1 MKTKIFK
8 ICTSFLLFF
17 ALTMSAYAQQI
28 SGTVSDENGVPLPG
42 ATVVVDGTST
52 GVSTD
57 FDGNYS
63 IDASQGDVLVF
74 SYVGYQSQ
82 SVSVGTSSTVDVSLE
97 PDSLLDE
104 VVVTAL
110 GLTREKKS
118 LGYSVSEITSEQVN
132 TIKDHNLAN
141 ALVGKV
147 AGINITQSGTI
158 GAGSRIVI
166 RGNNS
171 LTGQN
176 QALVVVD
183 GIPINQDGINSGGSE
198 YNNII
203 TGGGIT
209 DINPNDVE
217 SVSILKGPNAA
228 ALYGARAGNGVILIT
243 TKKGSSESKMG
254 VTVNSNTV
262 FEDPM
267 FLPDRQNIYGQGT
280 RNAAATAS
288 ADMSRG
294 SYGQLADGSLQ
305 LYYDGTS
312 KPYTVQPDNVADFYE
327 TGVKSINSVSISN
340 GNSKSNFRF
349 SYTNN
354 STTSILP
361 NASLN
366 SHNFNV
372 RAMSQLTD
380 KLSIDAKATYF
391 TQELNHRARTGSEGI
406 TQLIHNMPTT
416 VRVSDLRKYQM
427 DNPATDAD
435 YAVIAYD
442 RPGTSTGNPYWLLYN
457 DIDDE
462 NRGRFFG
469 FAKINYEF
477 TDWLSGFVRV
487 GADVTDMTSYFVR
500 QPGHHYYP
508 QGRLERTTSNSG
520 ELNSEFL
527 LTAKGDVADDLNVVF
542 NVGGNLSK
550 RTYEAMRNFGDDIK
564 LNSKAFLSNTLVQEF
579 TETPQQIKKVNSLYA
594 SANFAYDNFAY
605 LDVTARNDWSST
617 LGADNRSYMY
627 TSVNLALLLQDYI
640 DPNKELFDL
649 FKVRASVANVGND
662 TSPYQLVQTFS
673 VPGQGY
679 LGLTTLNSPSTRL
692 NPDLKPE
699 NIESTEVG
707 LELSLLDN
715 NLTFDFAYYNITT
728 TDMIFSVPVPAATGY
743 SFFLENVGEVTNQ
756 GVELL
761 LGYNVINNSDMRW
774 NTSLFASKNENKLV
788 SLIDDLDTL
797 VYYQTNSGNVNSQAK
812 VGGGIGVLYG
822 TVWERDSSG
831 NRLVGADGKP
841 TQSNPDNFLGNAQ
854 PDWLAGWSNSFFYKN
869 FSLNVLIDGRFGGV
883 VYSGD
888 SSRLDSYGVS
898 ERSLQYRESGVVL
911 DAVDPNGAAN
921 TVNITGQEYWQRIA
935 DIAEPYVYAQD
946 NVRLRELAIGYSFP
960 DASALGMDSVTLQL
974 IGRNLFFINKKA
986 EDIDPEAAL
995 GTNLGG
1001 QGIALGNL
1009 PTLRSIGLNV
1019 TLKF

>member
-42 ATVVVDGTST
+42 ATVVVEGTST

-209 DINPNDVE
+209 DVNPNDVE

-243 TKKGSSESKMG
+243 TKKGNSESKMG

-312 KPYTVQPDNVADFYE
+312 KPYTAQPNNVADFYE

-457 DIDDE
+457 DVDDE

-550 RTYEAMRNFGDDIK
+550 RTYEAMRNFGDDFK

-812 VGGGIGVLYG
+812 VGGGIGDLYG

-960 DASALGMDSVTLQL
+960 DVSALGMESVNLQL

>member
-17 ALTMSAYAQQI
+17 ALTLSAYAQQI

-42 ATVVVDGTST
+42 ATVVVEGTST

-82 SVSVGTSSTVDVSLE
+82 SVSVGASSTVDVSLE

-110 GLTREKKS
+110 GLTRAKKS
-118 LGYSVSEITSEQVN
+118 LGYSVSEISSEQVN

-209 DINPNDVE
+209 DVNPNDVE

-243 TKKGSSESKMG
+243 TKKGNSESKMG

-312 KPYTVQPDNVADFYE
+312 KPYTAQPNNVADFYE

-550 RTYEAMRNFGDDIK
+550 RTYEAMRNFGDDFK

-579 TETPQQIKKVNSLYA
+579 TETPQQVKKVNSLYA

-627 TSVNLALLLQDYI
+627 TSVNLALLLQDFI

-812 VGGGIGVLYG
+812 VGGGIGDLYG

-960 DASALGMDSVTLQL
+960 DVSALGMESVNLQL

>member
-17 ALTMSAYAQQI
+17 ALTLSAYAQQI

-42 ATVVVDGTST
+42 ATVVVEGTST

-82 SVSVGTSSTVDVSLE
+82 SVSVGASSTVDVSLE

-209 DINPNDVE
+209 DVNPNDVE

-457 DIDDE
+457 DVDDE

-487 GADVTDMTSYFVR
+487 GADVTDLTSYFVR

-550 RTYEAMRNFGDDIK
+550 RTYEAMRNFGDDFK

-649 FKVRASVANVGND
+649 FKVRGSVANVGND

-728 TDMIFSVPVPAATGY
+728 TDMIFRVPVPAATGY

-812 VGGGIGVLYG
+812 VGGGIGDLYG

>member
-17 ALTMSAYAQQI
+17 ALTLSAYTQQI

-42 ATVVVDGTST
+42 ATVVVEGTST

-82 SVSVGTSSTVDVSLE
+82 SVSVGASSTVDVSLE

-110 GLTREKKS
+110 GLTRAKKS
-118 LGYSVSEITSEQVN
+118 LGYSVSEISSEQVN

-209 DINPNDVE
+209 DVNPNDVE

-243 TKKGSSESKMG
+243 TKKGNSESKMG

-288 ADMSRG
+288 ADMSRA

-312 KPYTVQPDNVADFYE
+312 KPYTAQPNNVADFYE

-366 SHNFNV
+366 SHNFNI

-457 DIDDE
+457 DVDDE

-550 RTYEAMRNFGDDIK
+550 RTYEAMRNFGDDFK

-594 SANFAYDNFAY
+594 SANFEYDNFAY

-812 VGGGIGVLYG
+812 VGGGIGDLYG

-960 DASALGMDSVTLQL
+960 DVSALGMESINLQL

>member
-8 ICTSFLLFF
+8 VCTSFLLFF

-42 ATVVVDGTST
+42 ATVVVEGTST

-209 DINPNDVE
+209 DVNPNDVE

-487 GADVTDMTSYFVR
+487 GADVTDLTSYFVR

-527 LTAKGDVADDLNVVF
+527 LTAKGDVADDLNVVL

-550 RTYEAMRNFGDDIK
+550 RTYEAMRNFGDDFK

-649 FKVRASVANVGND
+649 FKVRGSVANVGND

-728 TDMIFSVPVPAATGY
+728 TDMIFRVPVPAATGY

-812 VGGGIGVLYG
+812 VGGGIGDLYG

-960 DASALGMDSVTLQL
+960 DVSALGMDSVSLQL

>member
-1 MKTKIFK
+1 
-8 ICTSFLLFF
+8 
-17 ALTMSAYAQQI
+17 
-28 SGTVSDENGVPLPG
+28 
-42 ATVVVDGTST
+42 
-52 GVSTD
+52 
-57 FDGNYS
+57 
-63 IDASQGDVLVF
+63 
-74 SYVGYQSQ
+74 
-82 SVSVGTSSTVDVSLE
+82 
-97 PDSLLDE
+97 
-104 VVVTAL
+104 
-110 GLTREKKS
+110 
-118 LGYSVSEITSEQVN
+118 
-132 TIKDHNLAN
+132 
-141 ALVGKV
+141 
-147 AGINITQSGTI
+147 
-158 GAGSRIVI
+158 
-166 RGNNS
+166 
-171 LTGQN
+171 
-176 QALVVVD
+176 
-183 GIPINQDGINSGGSE
+183 
-198 YNNII
+198 
-203 TGGGIT
+203 
-209 DINPNDVE
+209 
-217 SVSILKGPNAA
+217 
-228 ALYGARAGNGVILIT
+228 
-243 TKKGSSESKMG
+243 
-254 VTVNSNTV
+254 
-262 FEDPM
+262 
-267 FLPDRQNIYGQGT
+267 
-280 RNAAATAS
+280 
-288 ADMSRG
+288 
-294 SYGQLADGSLQ
+294 
-305 LYYDGTS
+305 
-312 KPYTVQPDNVADFYE
+312 
-327 TGVKSINSVSISN
+327 
-340 GNSKSNFRF
+340 
-349 SYTNN
+349 
-354 STTSILP
+354 
-361 NASLN
+361 
-366 SHNFNV
+366 
-372 RAMSQLTD
+372 
-380 KLSIDAKATYF
+380 
-391 TQELNHRARTGSEGI
+391 
-406 TQLIHNMPTT
+406 
-416 VRVSDLRKYQM
+416 
-427 DNPATDAD
+427 
-435 YAVIAYD
+435 
-442 RPGTSTGNPYWLLYN
+442 
-457 DIDDE
+457 
-462 NRGRFFG
+462 
-469 FAKINYEF
+469 
-477 TDWLSGFVRV
+477 
-487 GADVTDMTSYFVR
+487 
-500 QPGHHYYP
+500 
-508 QGRLERTTSNSG
+508 
-520 ELNSEFL
+520 
-527 LTAKGDVADDLNVVF
+527 
-542 NVGGNLSK
+542 
-550 RTYEAMRNFGDDIK
+550 
-564 LNSKAFLSNTLVQEF
+564 
-579 TETPQQIKKVNSLYA
+579 
-594 SANFAYDNFAY
+594 
-605 LDVTARNDWSST
+605 
-617 LGADNRSYMY
+617 MY

-812 VGGGIGVLYG
+812 VGGGIGDLYG

-960 DASALGMDSVTLQL
+960 DVSALGMESINLQL

>member
-17 ALTMSAYAQQI
+17 ALTLSAYAQQI

-42 ATVVVDGTST
+42 ATVVVEGTST

-63 IDASQGDVLVF
+63 IDASQGDILVF

-82 SVSVGTSSTVDVSLE
+82 SVSVGASSTVDVSLE

-110 GLTREKKS
+110 GLTRAKKS
-118 LGYSVSEITSEQVN
+118 LGYSVSEISSEQVN

-209 DINPNDVE
+209 DVNPNDVE

-243 TKKGSSESKMG
+243 TKKGNSESKMG

-312 KPYTVQPDNVADFYE
+312 KPYTAQPNNVADFYE

-366 SHNFNV
+366 SHNFNI

-457 DIDDE
+457 DVDDE

-550 RTYEAMRNFGDDIK
+550 RTYEAMRNFGDDFK

-594 SANFAYDNFAY
+594 SANFEYDNFAY

-812 VGGGIGVLYG
+812 VGGGIGDLYG

>member
-17 ALTMSAYAQQI
+17 ALTLSAYAQQI

-42 ATVVVDGTST
+42 ATVVVEGTST

-82 SVSVGTSSTVDVSLE
+82 SVSVGASSTVDVSLE

-110 GLTREKKS
+110 GLTRAKKS
-118 LGYSVSEITSEQVN
+118 LGYSVSEISSEQVN

-183 GIPINQDGINSGGSE
+183 GIPINQDGFNSGGSE

-209 DINPNDVE
+209 DVNPNDVE

-243 TKKGSSESKMG
+243 TKKGNSESKMG

-312 KPYTVQPDNVADFYE
+312 KPYTAQPNNVADFYE

-550 RTYEAMRNFGDDIK
+550 RTYEAMRNFGDDFK

-627 TSVNLALLLQDYI
+627 TSVNLALLLQDFI

-812 VGGGIGVLYG
+812 VGGGIGDLYG

-960 DASALGMDSVTLQL
+960 DVSALGMESVNLQL

>member
-17 ALTMSAYAQQI
+17 ALTLSAYAQQI

-42 ATVVVDGTST
+42 ATVVVEGTST

-82 SVSVGTSSTVDVSLE
+82 SVSVGASSTVDVSLE

-209 DINPNDVE
+209 DVNPNDVE

-457 DIDDE
+457 DVDDE

-487 GADVTDMTSYFVR
+487 GADVTDLTSYFVR

-550 RTYEAMRNFGDDIK
+550 RTYEAMRNFGDDFK

-649 FKVRASVANVGND
+649 FKVRGSVANVGND

-728 TDMIFSVPVPAATGY
+728 TDMIFRVPVPAATGY

-812 VGGGIGVLYG
+812 VGGGIGDLYG

-960 DASALGMDSVTLQL
+960 DVSALGMESVNLQL

>member
-17 ALTMSAYAQQI
+17 ALTLSAYAQQI

-42 ATVVVDGTST
+42 ATVVVEGTST

-82 SVSVGTSSTVDVSLE
+82 SVSVGASSTVDVSLE

-110 GLTREKKS
+110 GLTRAKKS
-118 LGYSVSEITSEQVN
+118 LGYSVSEISSEQVN

-209 DINPNDVE
+209 DVNPNDVE

-243 TKKGSSESKMG
+243 TKKGNSESKMG

-312 KPYTVQPDNVADFYE
+312 KPYTAQPNNVADFYE

-354 STTSILP
+354 STTIILP

-457 DIDDE
+457 DVDDE

-550 RTYEAMRNFGDDIK
+550 RTYEAMRNFGDDFK

-579 TETPQQIKKVNSLYA
+579 TETPQQIKKGNSLYA

-812 VGGGIGVLYG
+812 VGGGIGDLYG

-960 DASALGMDSVTLQL
+960 DVSALGMESVNLQL

>member
-17 ALTMSAYAQQI
+17 ALTLSAYAQQI

-42 ATVVVDGTST
+42 ATVVVEGTST

-82 SVSVGTSSTVDVSLE
+82 SVSVGASSTVDVSLE

-110 GLTREKKS
+110 GLTRAKKS
-118 LGYSVSEITSEQVN
+118 LGYSVSEISSEQVN

-209 DINPNDVE
+209 DVNPNDVE

-243 TKKGSSESKMG
+243 TKKGNSESKMG

-312 KPYTVQPDNVADFYE
+312 KPYTAQPNNVADFYE

-427 DNPATDAD
+427 DNPATDSD

-550 RTYEAMRNFGDDIK
+550 RTYEAMRNFGDDFK

-579 TETPQQIKKVNSLYA
+579 TETPQQVKKVNSLYA

-812 VGGGIGVLYG
+812 VGGGIGDLYG

-960 DASALGMDSVTLQL
+960 DVSALGMESVNLQL

>member
-17 ALTMSAYAQQI
+17 ALTLSAYAQQI

-42 ATVVVDGTST
+42 ATVVVEGTST

-82 SVSVGTSSTVDVSLE
+82 SVSVGASSTVDVSLE

-110 GLTREKKS
+110 GLTRAKKS
-118 LGYSVSEITSEQVN
+118 LGYSVSEISSEQVN

-209 DINPNDVE
+209 DVNPNDVE

-243 TKKGSSESKMG
+243 TKKGNSESKMG

-312 KPYTVQPDNVADFYE
+312 KPYTAQPNNVADFYE

-457 DIDDE
+457 DVDDE

-550 RTYEAMRNFGDDIK
+550 RTYEAMRNFGDDFK

-743 SFFLENVGEVTNQ
+743 SFFLENVGEVTNK

-812 VGGGIGVLYG
+812 VGGGIGDLYG

-960 DASALGMDSVTLQL
+960 DVSALGMESVNLQL

>member
-17 ALTMSAYAQQI
+17 ALTLSAYAQQI

-42 ATVVVDGTST
+42 ATVVVEGTST

-82 SVSVGTSSTVDVSLE
+82 SVSVGASSTVDVSLE

-110 GLTREKKS
+110 GLTRAKKS
-118 LGYSVSEITSEQVN
+118 LGYSVSEISSEQVN

-209 DINPNDVE
+209 DVNPNDVE

-243 TKKGSSESKMG
+243 TKKGNSESKMG

-312 KPYTVQPDNVADFYE
+312 KPYTAQPNNVADFYE

-550 RTYEAMRNFGDDIK
+550 RTYEAMRNFGDDFK

-579 TETPQQIKKVNSLYA
+579 TETPQQVKKVNSLYA

-627 TSVNLALLLQDYI
+627 TSVNLALLLQDFI

-812 VGGGIGVLYG
+812 VGGGIGDLYG

-960 DASALGMDSVTLQL
+960 DVSTLGMESVNLQL
-974 IGRNLFFINKKA
+974 IGRNLLFINKKA

>member
-17 ALTMSAYAQQI
+17 ALTFSAYAQQI

-42 ATVVVDGTST
+42 ATVVVEGTST

-63 IDASQGDVLVF
+63 IDASQGDILLF

-82 SVSVGTSSTVDVSLE
+82 SVSVGASSTVDVSLE

-110 GLTREKKS
+110 GLTRAKKS
-118 LGYSVSEITSEQVN
+118 LGYSVSEISSEQVN

-209 DINPNDVE
+209 DVNPNDVE

-243 TKKGSSESKMG
+243 TKKGNSESKMG

-312 KPYTVQPDNVADFYE
+312 KPYTAQPNNVADFYE

-550 RTYEAMRNFGDDIK
+550 RTYEAMRNFGDDFK

-579 TETPQQIKKVNSLYA
+579 TETPQQVKKVNSLYA

-627 TSVNLALLLQDYI
+627 TSVNLALLLQDFI

-812 VGGGIGVLYG
+812 VGGGIGDLYG

-960 DASALGMDSVTLQL
+960 DVSALGMESVNLQL

>member
-17 ALTMSAYAQQI
+17 ALTLSAYAQQI

-42 ATVVVDGTST
+42 ATVVVEGTST

-82 SVSVGTSSTVDVSLE
+82 SVSVGASSTVDVSLE

-110 GLTREKKS
+110 GLTRAKKS
-118 LGYSVSEITSEQVN
+118 LGYSVSEISSEQVN

-209 DINPNDVE
+209 DVNPNDVE

-243 TKKGSSESKMG
+243 TKKGNSESKMG

-312 KPYTVQPDNVADFYE
+312 KPYTAQPNNVADFYE

-366 SHNFNV
+366 SHNFNI

-442 RPGTSTGNPYWLLYN
+442 RPGTSTGNPYWLLFN
-457 DIDDE
+457 DVDDE

-550 RTYEAMRNFGDDIK
+550 RTYEAMRNFGDDFK

-812 VGGGIGVLYG
+812 VGGGIGDLYG

-960 DASALGMDSVTLQL
+960 DVSALGMESVNLQL

>member
-17 ALTMSAYAQQI
+17 ALTLSAYAQQI

-42 ATVVVDGTST
+42 ATVVVEGTST

-63 IDASQGDVLVF
+63 IDASQGDILVF

-82 SVSVGTSSTVDVSLE
+82 SVSVGASSTVDVSLE

-110 GLTREKKS
+110 GLTRAKKS
-118 LGYSVSEITSEQVN
+118 LGYSVSEISSEQVN

-209 DINPNDVE
+209 DVNPNDVE

-243 TKKGSSESKMG
+243 TKKGNSESKMG

-312 KPYTVQPDNVADFYE
+312 KPYTAQPNNVADFYE

-457 DIDDE
+457 DVDDE

-550 RTYEAMRNFGDDIK
+550 RTYEAMRNFGDDFK

-594 SANFAYDNFAY
+594 SANFEYDNFAY

-617 LGADNRSYMY
+617 LGADNSSYMY

-649 FKVRASVANVGND
+649 FKVRGSVANVGND

-761 LGYNVINNSDMRW
+761 LGYNIINNSDMRW

-812 VGGGIGVLYG
+812 VGGGIGDLYG

-960 DASALGMDSVTLQL
+960 DVSALGMESINLQL

>member
-17 ALTMSAYAQQI
+17 ALTLSAYAQQI

-42 ATVVVDGTST
+42 ATVVVEGTST

-82 SVSVGTSSTVDVSLE
+82 SVSVGASSTVDVSLE

-110 GLTREKKS
+110 GLTRAKKS
-118 LGYSVSEITSEQVN
+118 LGYSVSEISSEQVN

-209 DINPNDVE
+209 DVNPNDVE

-243 TKKGSSESKMG
+243 TKKGNSESKMG

-312 KPYTVQPDNVADFYE
+312 KPYTAQPNNVADFYE

-366 SHNFNV
+366 SHNFNI

-442 RPGTSTGNPYWLLYN
+442 RPGTSTGNPYWLLFN
-457 DIDDE
+457 DVDDE

-550 RTYEAMRNFGDDIK
+550 RTYEAMRNFGDDFK

-579 TETPQQIKKVNSLYA
+579 TETPQQVKKVNSLYA

-627 TSVNLALLLQDYI
+627 TSVNLALLLQDFI

-812 VGGGIGVLYG
+812 VGGGIGDLYG

-960 DASALGMDSVTLQL
+960 DVSALGMESVNLQL

>member
-17 ALTMSAYAQQI
+17 ALTLSAYAQQI

-42 ATVVVDGTST
+42 ATVVVEGTST

-82 SVSVGTSSTVDVSLE
+82 SVSVGASSTVDVSLE

-110 GLTREKKS
+110 GLTRAKKS
-118 LGYSVSEITSEQVN
+118 LGYSVSEISSEQVN

-209 DINPNDVE
+209 DVNPNDVE

-243 TKKGSSESKMG
+243 TKKGNSESKMG

-312 KPYTVQPDNVADFYE
+312 KPYTAQPNNVADFYE

-366 SHNFNV
+366 SHNFNI

-550 RTYEAMRNFGDDIK
+550 RTYEAMRNFGDDFK

-594 SANFAYDNFAY
+594 SANFEYDNFAY

-761 LGYNVINNSDMRW
+761 LGYNIINNSDMRW

-812 VGGGIGVLYG
+812 VGGGIGDLYG

>member
-17 ALTMSAYAQQI
+17 ALTLSAYAQQI

-42 ATVVVDGTST
+42 ATVVVEGTST

-82 SVSVGTSSTVDVSLE
+82 SVSVGASSTVDVSLE

-110 GLTREKKS
+110 GLTRAKKS
-118 LGYSVSEITSEQVN
+118 LGYSVSEISSEQVN

-209 DINPNDVE
+209 DVNPNDVE

-243 TKKGSSESKMG
+243 TKKGNSESKMG

-312 KPYTVQPDNVADFYE
+312 KPYTAQPNNVADFYE

-366 SHNFNV
+366 SHNFNI

-391 TQELNHRARTGSEGI
+391 SQVLNHRARTGSEGI

-550 RTYEAMRNFGDDIK
+550 RTYEAMRNFGDDFK

-627 TSVNLALLLQDYI
+627 TSVNLALLLQDFI

-774 NTSLFASKNENKLV
+774 NTSLFAYKNENKLV
-788 SLIDDLDTL
+788 SLIDDHDTL

-812 VGGGIGVLYG
+812 VGGGIGDLYG

-960 DASALGMDSVTLQL
+960 DVSALGMESVNLQL

>member
-17 ALTMSAYAQQI
+17 ALTLSAYAQQI

-42 ATVVVDGTST
+42 ATVVVEGTST

-82 SVSVGTSSTVDVSLE
+82 SVSVGASSTVDVSLE

-110 GLTREKKS
+110 GLTRAKKS
-118 LGYSVSEITSEQVN
+118 LGYSVSEISSEQVN

-209 DINPNDVE
+209 DVNPNDVE

-243 TKKGSSESKMG
+243 TKKGNSESKMG

-312 KPYTVQPDNVADFYE
+312 KPYTAQPNNVADFYE

-366 SHNFNV
+366 SHNFNI

-457 DIDDE
+457 DVDDE

-487 GADVTDMTSYFVR
+487 GADVTDMTSYYVR

-550 RTYEAMRNFGDDIK
+550 RTYEAMRNFGDDFK

-812 VGGGIGVLYG
+812 VGGGIGDLYG

-960 DASALGMDSVTLQL
+960 DVSALGMESVNLQL

>member
-1 MKTKIFK
+1 MKTKFFK

-17 ALTMSAYAQQI
+17 ALTLSAYTQQI

-42 ATVVVDGTST
+42 ATVVVEGTST

-82 SVSVGTSSTVDVSLE
+82 SVSVGASSTVDVSLE

-110 GLTREKKS
+110 GLTRAKKS
-118 LGYSVSEITSEQVN
+118 LGYSVSEISSEQVN

-209 DINPNDVE
+209 DVNPNDVE

-243 TKKGSSESKMG
+243 TKKGNSESKMG

-288 ADMSRG
+288 ADMSRA

-312 KPYTVQPDNVADFYE
+312 KPYTAQPNNVADFYE

-366 SHNFNV
+366 SHNFNI

-406 TQLIHNMPTT
+406 TQL
-416 VRVSDLRKYQM
+416 
-427 DNPATDAD
+427 
-435 YAVIAYD
+435 
-442 RPGTSTGNPYWLLYN
+442 
-457 DIDDE
+457 
-462 NRGRFFG
+462 
-469 FAKINYEF
+469 
-477 TDWLSGFVRV
+477 
-487 GADVTDMTSYFVR
+487 
-500 QPGHHYYP
+500 
-508 QGRLERTTSNSG
+508 
-520 ELNSEFL
+520 
-527 LTAKGDVADDLNVVF
+527 
-542 NVGGNLSK
+542 
-550 RTYEAMRNFGDDIK
+550 
-564 LNSKAFLSNTLVQEF
+564 
-579 TETPQQIKKVNSLYA
+579 
-594 SANFAYDNFAY
+594 
-605 LDVTARNDWSST
+605 
-617 LGADNRSYMY
+617 
-627 TSVNLALLLQDYI
+627 
-640 DPNKELFDL
+640 
-649 FKVRASVANVGND
+649 
-662 TSPYQLVQTFS
+662 
-673 VPGQGY
+673 
-679 LGLTTLNSPSTRL
+679 
-692 NPDLKPE
+692 
-699 NIESTEVG
+699 
-707 LELSLLDN
+707 LSL
-715 NLTFDFAYYNITT
+715 IH
-728 TDMIFSVPVPAATGY
+728 I
-743 SFFLENVGEVTNQ
+743 
-756 GVELL
+756 
-761 LGYNVINNSDMRW
+761 
-774 NTSLFASKNENKLV
+774 
-788 SLIDDLDTL
+788 
-797 VYYQTNSGNVNSQAK
+797 
-812 VGGGIGVLYG
+812 
-822 TVWERDSSG
+822 
-831 NRLVGADGKP
+831 
-841 TQSNPDNFLGNAQ
+841 
-854 PDWLAGWSNSFFYKN
+854 
-869 FSLNVLIDGRFGGV
+869 
-883 VYSGD
+883 
-888 SSRLDSYGVS
+888 
-898 ERSLQYRESGVVL
+898 
-911 DAVDPNGAAN
+911 
-921 TVNITGQEYWQRIA
+921 
-935 DIAEPYVYAQD
+935 
-946 NVRLRELAIGYSFP
+946 
-960 DASALGMDSVTLQL
+960 
-974 IGRNLFFINKKA
+974 
-986 EDIDPEAAL
+986 
-995 GTNLGG
+995 
-1001 QGIALGNL
+1001 
-1009 PTLRSIGLNV
+1009 
-1019 TLKF
+1019 

>member
-42 ATVVVDGTST
+42 ATVVVEGTST

-209 DINPNDVE
+209 DVNPNDVE

-312 KPYTVQPDNVADFYE
+312 KPYTAQPNNVADFYE

-457 DIDDE
+457 DVDDE

-487 GADVTDMTSYFVR
+487 GADVTDLTSYYVR

-550 RTYEAMRNFGDDIK
+550 RTYEAMRNFGDDFK

-715 NLTFDFAYYNITT
+715 NLTFDFAYYNIST

-774 NTSLFASKNENKLV
+774 NSSLFASKNENKLV

-812 VGGGIGVLYG
+812 VGGGIGDLYG

-960 DASALGMDSVTLQL
+960 DVSALGMESVNLQL

>member
-280 RNAAATAS
+280 RNAAATVS

-457 DIDDE
+457 DVDDE

-487 GADVTDMTSYFVR
+487 GADVTDLTSYFVR

-550 RTYEAMRNFGDDIK
+550 RTYEAMRNFGDDFK

-812 VGGGIGVLYG
+812 VGGGIGDLYG

>member
-17 ALTMSAYAQQI
+17 ALTLSAYAQQI

-42 ATVVVDGTST
+42 ATVVVEGTST

-82 SVSVGTSSTVDVSLE
+82 SVSVGASSTVDVSLE

-110 GLTREKKS
+110 GLTRAKKS
-118 LGYSVSEITSEQVN
+118 LGYSVSEISSEQVN

-209 DINPNDVE
+209 DVNPNDVE

-243 TKKGSSESKMG
+243 TKKGNSESKMG

-312 KPYTVQPDNVADFYE
+312 KPYTAQPNNVADFYE

-457 DIDDE
+457 DVDDE

-550 RTYEAMRNFGDDIK
+550 RTYEAMRNFGDDFK

-627 TSVNLALLLQDYI
+627 TSVNLALLLQDFI

-812 VGGGIGVLYG
+812 VGGGIGDLYG

-960 DASALGMDSVTLQL
+960 DVSALGMESVNLQL

>member
-17 ALTMSAYAQQI
+17 ALTLSAYAQQI

-42 ATVVVDGTST
+42 ATVVVEGTST

-82 SVSVGTSSTVDVSLE
+82 SVSVGASSTVDVSLE

-110 GLTREKKS
+110 GLTRAKKS
-118 LGYSVSEITSEQVN
+118 LGYSVSEISSEQVN

-209 DINPNDVE
+209 DVNPNDVE

-243 TKKGSSESKMG
+243 TKKGNSESKMG

-312 KPYTVQPDNVADFYE
+312 KPYTAQPNNVADFYE

-366 SHNFNV
+366 SHNFNI

-457 DIDDE
+457 DVDDE

-550 RTYEAMRNFGDDIK
+550 RTYEAMRNFGDDFK

-594 SANFAYDNFAY
+594 SANFEYDNFAY

-812 VGGGIGVLYG
+812 VGGGIGDLYG

-960 DASALGMDSVTLQL
+960 DVSALGMESINLQL

-1019 TLKF
+1019 TLRF

>member
-17 ALTMSAYAQQI
+17 ALTLSAYAQQI

-42 ATVVVDGTST
+42 ATVVVEGTST

-82 SVSVGTSSTVDVSLE
+82 SVSVGASSTVDVSLE

-209 DINPNDVE
+209 DVNPNDVE

-243 TKKGSSESKMG
+243 TKKGNSESKMG

-312 KPYTVQPDNVADFYE
+312 KPYTAQPNNVADFYE

-457 DIDDE
+457 DVDDE

-550 RTYEAMRNFGDDIK
+550 RTYEAMRNFGDDFK

-812 VGGGIGVLYG
+812 VGGGIGDLYG

-960 DASALGMDSVTLQL
+960 DVSALGMESVNLQL

>member
-17 ALTMSAYAQQI
+17 ALTLSAYAQQI

-42 ATVVVDGTST
+42 ATVVVEGTST

-63 IDASQGDVLVF
+63 IDASQGDILVF

-82 SVSVGTSSTVDVSLE
+82 SVSVGASSTVDVSLE

-110 GLTREKKS
+110 GLTRAKKS
-118 LGYSVSEITSEQVN
+118 LGYSVSEISSEQVN

-209 DINPNDVE
+209 DVNPNDVE

-243 TKKGSSESKMG
+243 TKKGNSESKMG

-312 KPYTVQPDNVADFYE
+312 KPYTAQPNNVADFYE

-366 SHNFNV
+366 SHNFNI

-457 DIDDE
+457 DVDDE

-550 RTYEAMRNFGDDIK
+550 RTYEAMRNFGDDFK

-594 SANFAYDNFAY
+594 SANFEYDNFAY

-812 VGGGIGVLYG
+812 VGGGIGDLYG

-960 DASALGMDSVTLQL
+960 DVSALGMESINLQL

>member
-17 ALTMSAYAQQI
+17 ALTLSAYAQQI

-42 ATVVVDGTST
+42 ATVVVEGTST

-82 SVSVGTSSTVDVSLE
+82 SVSVGASSTVDVSLE

-110 GLTREKKS
+110 GLTRAKKS
-118 LGYSVSEITSEQVN
+118 LGYSVSEISSEQVN

-209 DINPNDVE
+209 DVNPNDVE

-243 TKKGSSESKMG
+243 TKKGNSESKMG

-312 KPYTVQPDNVADFYE
+312 KPYTAQPNNVADFYE

-457 DIDDE
+457 DVDDE

-550 RTYEAMRNFGDDIK
+550 RTYEAMRNFGDDFK

-579 TETPQQIKKVNSLYA
+579 TETPQQVKKVNSLYA

-627 TSVNLALLLQDYI
+627 TSVNLALLLQDFI

-812 VGGGIGVLYG
+812 VGGGIGDLYG

-960 DASALGMDSVTLQL
+960 DVSALGMESVNLQL

>member
-17 ALTMSAYAQQI
+17 ALTLSAYAQQI

-42 ATVVVDGTST
+42 ATVVVEGTSI

-82 SVSVGTSSTVDVSLE
+82 SVPVGASSTVDVSLE

-183 GIPINQDGINSGGSE
+183 GMPINQDGINSGGSE

-203 TGGGIT
+203 TGGGIS
-209 DINPNDVE
+209 DVNPNDVE
-217 SVSILKGPNAA
+217 SITILKGPNAA

-243 TKKGSSESKMG
+243 TKIGGSESKMG
-254 VTVNSNTV
+254 ITVNSNTV

-267 FLPDRQNIYGQGT
+267 FLPDFQNIYGQGT
-280 RNAAATAS
+280 RNAAATVIT
-288 ADMSRG
+288 DVQRN

-305 LYYDGTS
+305 LYFDETS
-312 KPYTVQPDNVADFYE
+312 KPYTAQPNNVADFYE
-327 TGVKSINSVSISN
+327 TGVKSINSVSISS
-340 GNSKSNFRF
+340 GNSNSDFRF

-366 SHNFNV
+366 NHNFNV
-372 RAMSQLTD
+372 RARSKLTD

-391 TQELNHRARTGSEGI
+391 AQELNHRARTGSEGI
-406 TQLIHNMPTT
+406 VQLIHLMPRT
-416 VRVSDLRKYQM
+416 VNVSDIRKYQM

-435 YAVIAYD
+435 YAVISYD

-477 TDWLSGFVRV
+477 ADWLSGFVRV
-487 GADVTDMTSYFVR
+487 GADVTDMTSYYVR
-500 QPGHHYYP
+500 QPGHHYFP

-527 LTAKGDVADDLNVVF
+527 LTAQGDVADDLNVVF

-550 RTYEAMRNFGDDIK
+550 RTYEAMRNFGDDFK

-617 LGADNRSYMY
+617 LSADNRSYMY

-649 FKVRASVANVGND
+649 FKVRGSVANVGND

-692 NPDLKPE
+692 NPNLKPE

-707 LELSLLDN
+707 LELSLLNN
-715 NLTFDFAYYNITT
+715 NLTFDFAYYSITT
-728 TDMIFSVPVPAATGY
+728 TDMIFRVPVPAATGY
-743 SFFLENVGEVTNQ
+743 SFFLENVGEVTNK

-761 LGYNVINNSDMRW
+761 LGYNIINNSEMVW

-812 VGGGIGVLYG
+812 VGGGIGDLYG
-822 TVWERDSSG
+822 NVWERDSSG
-831 NRLVGADGKP
+831 NRIVDADGKP
-841 TQSNPDNFLGNAQ
+841 TVSNPDNLLGNAQ

-888 SSRLDSYGVS
+888 SSRLDAFGVS

-911 DAVDPNGAAN
+911 DAVDSNGAAN
-921 TVNITGQEYWQRIA
+921 TVSITGQEYWQRLS

-960 DASALGMDSVTLQL
+960 DVSALGLESVSLQL
-974 IGRNLFFINKKA
+974 IGRNLFFFNKKA

-1019 TLKF
+1019 TLRF

>member
-17 ALTMSAYAQQI
+17 ALTLSAYAQQI

-42 ATVVVDGTST
+42 ATVVVEGTAT

-63 IDASQGDVLVF
+63 IDASQGDILVF

-82 SVSVGTSSTVDVSLE
+82 SVSVGASSTVDVSLE

-110 GLTREKKS
+110 GLTRAKKS
-118 LGYSVSEITSEQVN
+118 LGYSVSEISSEQVN

-209 DINPNDVE
+209 DVNPNDVE

-243 TKKGSSESKMG
+243 TKKGNSESKMG

-312 KPYTVQPDNVADFYE
+312 KPYTAQPNNVADFYE

-366 SHNFNV
+366 SHNFNI

-457 DIDDE
+457 DVDDE

-550 RTYEAMRNFGDDIK
+550 RTYEAMRNFGDDFK

-594 SANFAYDNFAY
+594 SANFEYDNFAY

-812 VGGGIGVLYG
+812 VGGGIGDLYG

>member
-17 ALTMSAYAQQI
+17 ALTLSAYAQQI

-42 ATVVVDGTST
+42 ATVVVEGTST

-82 SVSVGTSSTVDVSLE
+82 SVSVGASSTVDVSLE

-110 GLTREKKS
+110 GLTRAKKS
-118 LGYSVSEITSEQVN
+118 LGYSVSEISSEQVN

-209 DINPNDVE
+209 DVNPNDVE

-243 TKKGSSESKMG
+243 TKKGNSESKMG

-312 KPYTVQPDNVADFYE
+312 KPYTAQPNNVADFYE

-366 SHNFNV
+366 SHNFNI

-457 DIDDE
+457 DVDDE

-550 RTYEAMRNFGDDIK
+550 RTYEAMRNFGDDFK

-594 SANFAYDNFAY
+594 SANFEYDNFAY

-812 VGGGIGVLYG
+812 VGGGIGDLYG

-1019 TLKF
+1019 TLRF

>member
-17 ALTMSAYAQQI
+17 ALTLSAYAQQI

-42 ATVVVDGTST
+42 ATVVVEGTST

-82 SVSVGTSSTVDVSLE
+82 SVSVGASSTLDVSLE

-209 DINPNDVE
+209 DVNPNDVE

-457 DIDDE
+457 DVDDE

-487 GADVTDMTSYFVR
+487 GADVTDLTSYYVR

-550 RTYEAMRNFGDDIK
+550 RTYEAMRNFGDDFK

-728 TDMIFSVPVPAATGY
+728 TDMIFRVPVPAATGY

-812 VGGGIGVLYG
+812 VGGGIGDLYG

-960 DASALGMDSVTLQL
+960 DVSALGMESVNLQL

>member
-17 ALTMSAYAQQI
+17 ALTLSAYAQQI

-42 ATVVVDGTST
+42 ATVVVEGTST

-82 SVSVGTSSTVDVSLE
+82 SVSVGASSTVDVSLE

-110 GLTREKKS
+110 GLTRAKKS
-118 LGYSVSEITSEQVN
+118 LGYSVSEISSEQVN

-209 DINPNDVE
+209 DVNPNDVE

-243 TKKGSSESKMG
+243 TKKGNSESKMG

-312 KPYTVQPDNVADFYE
+312 KPYTAQPNNVADFYE

-366 SHNFNV
+366 SHNFNI

-457 DIDDE
+457 DVDDE

-550 RTYEAMRNFGDDIK
+550 RTYEAMRNFGDDFK

-594 SANFAYDNFAY
+594 SANFEYDNFAY

-812 VGGGIGVLYG
+812 VGGGIGDLYG

>member
-42 ATVVVDGTST
+42 ATVVVEGTST

-209 DINPNDVE
+209 DVNPNDVE

-312 KPYTVQPDNVADFYE
+312 KPYTAQPNNVADFYE

-457 DIDDE
+457 DVDDE

-487 GADVTDMTSYFVR
+487 GADVTDLTSYYVR

-550 RTYEAMRNFGDDIK
+550 RTYEAMRNFGDDFK

-715 NLTFDFAYYNITT
+715 NLTFDFAYYNIST

-761 LGYNVINNSDMRW
+761 LGYNVINNSDTRW
-774 NTSLFASKNENKLV
+774 NSSLFASKNENKLV

-812 VGGGIGVLYG
+812 VGGGIGDLYG

-960 DASALGMDSVTLQL
+960 DVSALGMESVNLQL